1 MSSKAGE
8 ISSIIKEQ
16 IKQYESKIE
25 MKESGTVITVGD
37 GIATVYGLRSCMANE
52 LLKFEDGS
60 FGMAQNLEEETVS
73 VAILSDRDTVREG
86 STVYRTGEALSVPVG
101 EGLLGRVVNALG
113 APIDGKGPAETK
125 EIRPIESP
133 APEAKRMAS
142 PFSRMGTGRS
152 AKPSLTGTSSGSS
165 S

>member
-25 MKESGTVITVGD
+25 MKENGTVITVGD

-52 LLKFEDGS
+52 LLRFEDGS
-60 FGMAQNLEEETVS
+60 FGVAQNLEEETVS
-73 VAILSDRDTVREG
+73 VAILSDKDSIQEG

-101 EGLLGRVVNALG
+101 ENLLGRVVNALG
-113 APIDGKGPAETK
+113 EPIDGKGPVEAAGM
-125 EIRPIESP
+125 RP
-133 APEAKRMAS
+133 AKRC
-142 PFSRMGTGRS
+142 PFPWVRTCW
-152 AKPSLTGTSSGSS
+152 AGS
-165 S
+165 